1 MKGEVLVKEI
11 QIKNFRSLKDT
22 GLQTLSPI
30 TVLVGENSSGKSTF
44 LRAFPL
50 LKQSINKRTSG
61 PILWSGD
68 VDDYVD
74 FGSFGETVTNDESDS
89 ISFKFTFSLEE
100 GFVGYKLYPMPHVTS
115 GDKHEVHHVSFEL
128 TIASYEGKEQVSYLV
143 LCIDEAVFCFDL
155 IKQSV
160 SINNSLYV
168 PKAQK
173 KSIDDIDR
181 KSIRRNRYLF
191 TGSRAFEFYLP
202 DFSEYWDELVQYIE
216 YDKIDEDSFDV
227 FFLQNS
233 VDYIGG
239 RFCKGWTIE
248 KISEQLSKKK
258 KKQREYYN
266 ASLEHTCSAFLQKLK
281 VADSRERN
289 RIENLIML
297 CFVYGFFSEID
308 EYIVQYFKQ
317 VHYIAPLRA
326 TAERY
331 YRLRNLAVDEVDYQG
346 KNLAIFI
353 NSLSKK
359 EMSDFRQWT
368 NEQFG
373 FAISTDKDKGHISL
387 QIELSGSHKAIN
399 LSDTGFGYS
408 QVLPII
414 TQLWVLSTRKKEE
427 SSAVPLIVAIE
438 QPELHLHPAVQAKL
452 AKTFLA
458 SINLAR
464 KNGYQI
470 QILLETHSDTI
481 VNYFGKAIARGQ
493 LKPEDVSVILFDKC
507 ADESITTVKTSSYD
521 NDGFLSDWPYGFF
534 APEE

>member
-1 MKGEVLVKEI
+1 MKGEVLMKEI
-11 QIKNFRSLKDT
+11 QIKNFRSLKNT

-61 PILWSGD
+61 PILWAGD

-74 FGSFGETVTNDESDS
+74 FGSFGETVTNDESDN

-100 GFVGYKLYPMPHVTS
+100 DHVGYKVYPIPRIAS
-115 GDKHEVHHVSFEL
+115 GNKPEIHSVSFEISI
-128 TIASYEGKEQVSYLV
+128 TSYEGKEQVSFLT
-143 LCIDEAVFCFDL
+143 LCIDDAVFCFDL

-160 SINNSLYV
+160 SINNSLYIT
-168 PKAQK
+168 KEK
-173 KSIDDIDR
+173 KKNIDETSR
-181 KSIRRNRYLF
+181 KNIRRNHYLF
-191 TGSRAFEFYLP
+191 AGSRAFEFYLP
-202 DFSEYWDELVQYIE
+202 DFSEYWDELVRYID
-216 YDKIDEDSFDV
+216 YDKLDEDNFNV

-233 VDYIGG
+233 LDYIGG
-239 RFCKGWTIE
+239 KFCKGWTIE
-248 KISEQLSKKK
+248 KLEEQINKKN
-258 KKQREYYN
+258 KKQREYYRT
-266 ASLEHTCSAFLQKLK
+266 SLENTCRAFLSKLT
-281 VADSRERN
+281 VADSEERS

-308 EYIVQYFKQ
+308 EYIVRYFKQ

-373 FAISTDKDKGHISL
+373 FAVSTDKDKGHISL
-387 QIELSGSHKAIN
+387 QIELSGANKAIN

-427 SSAVPLIVAIE
+427 SSSVPLIIAIE

-452 AKTFLA
+452 AKTFIA

-481 VNYFGKAIARGQ
+481 VNYFGKAIARGL
-493 LKPEDVSVILFDKC
+493 LKSEDVSVILFDKR

-521 NDGFLSDWPYGFF
+521 TDGFLSDWPYGFF
-534 APEE
+534 APKE